1 MWLLVMSVATAGP
14 VRVIDPARAFM
25 GCLVEVGGVTTL
37 PDGRVIVAGVNVPRD
52 SAAVFYRLDTE
63 GVPVAR
69 FTLDRRARIL
79 LAEGDS
85 LLLHRP
91 TEGEPWELRWV
102 RLREP

>member
-1 MWLLVMSVATAGP
+1 
-14 VRVIDPARAFM
+14 
-25 GCLVEVGGVTTL
+25 
-37 PDGRVIVAGVNVPRD
+37 
-52 SAAVFYRLDTE
+52 VFYRLDPNGT
-63 GVPVAR
+63 PVAR

-102 RLREP
+102 RLRAP